1 MCQKRKRRGGERN
14 PILQV
19 NNACPSDKMRGRET
33 NFTDYPL
40 QITHYVSRC
49 AFPVSRSWILCVPL
63 VLLTCAAPPLIVP
76 EYGTIAPDFTLKDQ
90 NDIEIRLSQF
100 HGENVLLF
108 GFDRDSINH
117 GEPWL
122 TLFLERYADS
132 LRILPIANGS
142 NMPFSARLFLKGKV
156 KAELQDA
163 AEEFNLSNF
172 LLDWT
177 GEVSRQF
184 GMPHQVPTVVLI
196 DTTGRIQ
203 WIQSL
208 PQITTDEA
216 RAILGKIDKR
226 IK

>member
-1 MCQKRKRRGGERN
+1 
-14 PILQV
+14 
-19 NNACPSDKMRGRET
+19 MRGRKT
-33 NFTDYPL
+33 NFTDYAL
-40 QITHYVSRC
+40 RITHYVSRPNTLRIL
-49 AFPVSRSWILCVPL
+49 ALQDFTPYVSLGWILCVPL

-108 GFDRDSINH
+108 GFDKDSIDH

-142 NMPFSARLFLKGKV
+142 SMPFPARLFLKGKV

-163 AEEFNLSNF
+163 AEEFNLSSF
-172 LLDWT
+172 LLDWP
-177 GEVSRQF
+177 GEASRKF

-196 DTTGRIQ
+196 DTAGRFQ
-203 WIQSL
+203 WIQPL
-208 PQITTDEA
+208 PQLTEEGVWDVFD
-216 RAILGKIDKR
+216 RIDQQMKQE
-226 IK
+226 